1 MAATIFDFRSNE
13 AARGTFALPITMTP
27 GVEVFLTSIT
37 LSIGASTNHTVFHSN
52 VGWQA
57 NVSALPVLP
66 VLIFRI
72 RRGSPTGAVIF
83 QTTDAQ
89 IAGLG
94 GLAATD
100 RNFSSVH
107 TDLSQPGFIVGTTQ
121 FYFLTAELSG
131 TGGATILGPVNL
143 TGFVIA

>member
-37 LSIGASTNHTVFHSN
+37 LSIGASTHHTVFHSN